1 MKLRLK
7 KYGQSPSSFSF
18 RFHAMNSEG
27 AKDYKRGFRAWLAW
41 SIRRLA
47 DRIDGAESM
56 TIEITSTPVI
66 PMQDRVSV
74 INCGLMHSRN
84 LFVELVEHEATE
96 QAMRK
101 VLPDLYG
108 SEK

>member
-1 MKLRLK
+1 MKFSLK
-7 KYGQSPSSFSF
+7 KFDQFSGSFWF
-18 RFHAMNSEG
+18 RFHAMSSES

-56 TIEITSTPVI
+56 TIEITSIPVI
-66 PMQDRVSV
+66 PMRDRVAV
-74 INCGLMHSRN
+74 INCGLTHSCN
-84 LFVELVEHEATE
+84 LFVELVKQEATE
-96 QAMRK
+96 QAMRE